1 MYPYKNVIPTTY
13 EQAIN
18 GNVVPSEELVDFD
31 ATPHAQT
38 AKERIAELDVK
49 IAELQKIVDQEN
61 AAKQKDIDMM
71 QKDPRFAM
79 SAIEYITRGDTSG
92 FNNIAQSV
100 QAKNQMDMNEKI
112 QKALLQKQNEEKMD
126 EYLTNRQKA
135 FNYFNS
141 ATVALEEAMKT
152 RDPNKIAQARLALDN
167 AKADLQRWNKK
178 IGKDPDFGMVLPKEE
193 QTDESKS
200 SEKSDEKKS
209 SDQKSSEQKT
219 LSVSIEDLRRIKSF
233 KNKAEKEA
241 TINQIE
247 ANPAFGTSEA
257 LETEYNRLLDIVDD
271 ETAKAT
277 INARNDKLLKKYN
290 ALGPNQQRIWKK
302 EHPELAKAI
311 GV

>member
-31 ATPHAQT
+31 ATPHAQS

-100 QAKNQMDMNEKI
+100 QAKNEMDMNEKI

-141 ATVALEEAMKT
+141 ANVALEEAMKT
-152 RDPNKIAQARLALDN
+152 RDPNKIAMANLALDN

-178 IGKDPDFGMVLPKEE
+178 IGRDPNFGMVPQK
-193 QTDESKS
+193 
-200 SEKSDEKKS
+200 SEKSDDK
-209 SDQKSSEQKT
+209 KSSEQNSSEKKT
-219 LSVSIEDLRRIKSF
+219 LSVSIEDLRSKKSF

-247 ANPAFGTSEA
+247 ADPAFGTSEA
-257 LETEYNRLLDIVDD
+257 LEKEYNRLLDIVDD

-277 INARNDKLLKKYN
+277 INARNDKWQKEYDS
-290 ALGPNQQRIWKK
+290 LGPNQQRVWKRK
-302 EHPELAKAI
+302 YPERVKAL
-311 GV
+311 GLDKPKN

>member
-1 MYPYKNVIPTTY
+1 MYPYKNVIPTSY

-31 ATPHAQT
+31 ATPHAQS

-141 ATVALEEAMKT
+141 ANVALEEAKKT
-152 RDPNKIAQARLALDN
+152 RDPNKIAMAQLALDN
-167 AKADLQRWNKK
+167 AKEDLRSWNKK
-178 IGKDPDFGMVLPKEE
+178 IGKDPDFGMIPQKVEK
-193 QTDESKS
+193 TDEPKS
-200 SEKSDEKKS
+200 SENSDEKK
-209 SDQKSSEQKT
+209 T
-219 LSVSIEDLRRIKSF
+219 LGASIEDLRAKKSF
-233 KNKAEKEA
+233 KTKAEKDSFLHK
-241 TINQIE
+241 IE
-247 ANPAFGTSEA
+247 DDPAFGTSEA
-257 LETEYNRLLDIVDD
+257 LEKEYNRLSDIVDD
-271 ETAKAT
+271 ETTKAR
-277 INARNDKLLKKYN
+277 INARNDKWRKEYESLR
-290 ALGPNQQRIWKK
+290 PNQKRVWIK
-302 EHPELAKAI
+302 EHPERAKAI
-311 GV
+311 GITMPK

>member
-31 ATPHAQT
+31 ATPHAQS

-49 IAELQKIVDQEN
+49 IAELQKIVDEEN

-100 QAKNQMDMNEKI
+100 QAKNQMAMNEKI

-126 EYLTNRQKA
+126 EDLTNRQKA

-141 ATVALEEAMKT
+141 ATVALDEAMKT
-152 RDPNKIAQARLALDN
+152 RDPNKIAMARLALDN

-178 IGKDPDFGMVLPKEE
+178 IGKDPDFGMVPQK
-193 QTDESKS
+193 
-200 SEKSDEKKS
+200 SEKSDEPKTGE
-209 SDQKSSEQKT
+209 QKSSSENKT
-219 LSVSIEDLRRIKSF
+219 LSVSIEDLRAKKSF
-233 KNKAEKEA
+233 KNKAEKDSFL
-241 TINQIE
+241 NKIE
-247 ANPAFGTSEA
+247 EDAAFGTSEA
-257 LETEYNRLLDIVDD
+257 LEKEYNRLLDIVDD
-271 ETAKAT
+271 ETAKAK
-277 INARNDKLLKKYN
+277 NDALLLKWTKEYES
-290 ALGPNQQRIWKK
+290 LSPNQQRVWKK
-302 EHPELAKAI
+302 AHPERVKAL
-311 GV
+311 GLDKPKM

>member
-13 EQAIN
+13 EQAMN

-61 AAKQKDIDMM
+61 AAKQKDVDLM
-71 QKDPRFAM
+71 QNDPRFAM
-79 SAIEYITRGDTSG
+79 AAIEYITRGDTSG

-100 QAKNQMDMNEKI
+100 QAKNQMAMNEKI
-112 QKALLQKQNEEKMD
+112 QKALLHKQNEEKMD
-126 EYLTNRQKA
+126 EDLTNRQKA

-141 ATVALEEAMKT
+141 ATVALDEAMKT

-178 IGKDPDFGMVLPKEE
+178 IGKDPDFGMVPQKVEK
-193 QTDESKS
+193 TDEPNSSEKKS
-200 SEKSDEKKS
+200 SEK
-209 SDQKSSEQKT
+209 KT
-219 LSVSIEDLRRIKSF
+219 LGVSIEDLRAKKSF
-233 KNKAEKEA
+233 KTKAEKDA
-241 TINQIE
+241 FLNKIE
-247 ANPAFGTSEA
+247 DDAAFGTSEH
-257 LETEYNRLLDIVDD
+257 LQKEYNRLSDIADD
-271 ETAKAT
+271 ETAKAR
-277 INARNDKLLKKYN
+277 INARNDKWLKEYQS
-290 ALGPNQQRIWKK
+290 LSPNQQRVWKK
-302 EHPELAKAI
+302 EHPERAKAI

>member
-13 EQAIN
+13 EQAMN

-38 AKERIAELDVK
+38 ARERIAELDVK

-100 QAKNQMDMNEKI
+100 QAKNQMAMNEKI

-126 EYLTNRQKA
+126 EDLTNRQKA

-141 ATVALEEAMKT
+141 ATVALDEAMKT
-152 RDPNKIAQARLALDN
+152 RDLNKIAQARLALDN

-193 QTDESKS
+193 KSDEQKTDEQKS
-200 SEKSDEKKS
+200 SEK
-209 SDQKSSEQKT
+209 KT
-219 LSVSIEDLRRIKSF
+219 LGVSIEDLRAKKSF
-233 KNKAEKEA
+233 KNKAEKDA
-241 TINQIE
+241 LINQIE
-247 ANPAFGTSEA
+247 ADKAFGTSEA
-257 LETEYNRLLDIVDD
+257 LEKEYNRLLDIVDD
-271 ETAKAT
+271 ETAKAK
-277 INARNDKLLKKYN
+277 IDARNDKWLKEYK
-290 ALGPNQQRIWKK
+290 ALAPNQQRIWMKK
-302 EHPELAKAI
+302 YPERVKAL
-311 GV
+311 GLDKPKM

>member
-31 ATPHAQT
+31 ATPHSQT

-61 AAKQKDIDMM
+61 SAKQKDIDMM

-141 ATVALEEAMKT
+141 ATVALDEAMKT

-193 QTDESKS
+193 KTDESKS
-200 SEKSDEKKS
+200 SEKSDEKKT
-209 SDQKSSEQKT
+209 SEQKT
-219 LSVSIEDLRRIKSF
+219 LGVTIEDLRRIKSF

-241 TINQIE
+241 TIHKIE
-247 ANPAFGTSEA
+247 DDQAFGTSEA

-277 INARNDKLLKKYN
+277 IDARNEKLLKEYN
-290 ALGPNQQRIWKK
+290 SKSALQQRLWKEK
-302 EHPELAKAI
+302 YPKLAKAI

>member
-13 EQAIN
+13 EQAMT

-49 IAELQKIVDQEN
+49 IAELQKIVDEEN

-100 QAKNQMDMNEKI
+100 QAKNQMAMNEKI
-112 QKALLQKQNEEKMD
+112 QNALLQKQKEEKID
-126 EYLTNRQKA
+126 EDLTNRQKA

-141 ATVALEEAMKT
+141 ATVALDEAMKT
-152 RDPNKIAQARLALDN
+152 RDQNKIAMARLSLDN

-178 IGKDPDFGMVLPKEE
+178 IGKAPEFGMVPQKSEKTEE
-193 QTDESKS
+193 PKS
-200 SEKSDEKKS
+200 SEN
-209 SDQKSSEQKT
+209 KT
-219 LSVSIEDLRRIKSF
+219 LNVSIEDLRAKKSF
-233 KNKAEKEA
+233 KTKAEKDSFL
-241 TINQIE
+241 NKIE
-247 ANPAFGTSEA
+247 EDAAFGTSEA
-257 LETEYNRLLDIVDD
+257 LEKEYNRLLDIVDD
-271 ETAKAT
+271 ETAKAK
-277 INARNDKLLKKYN
+277 NDALLLKWQKEFDS
-290 ALGPNQQRIWKK
+290 LGPNQQRIWIKTYPK
-302 EHPELAKAI
+302 RAKALGLDKPKI
-311 GV
+311 

>member
-100 QAKNQMDMNEKI
+100 QAKNQMDMYERI

-141 ATVALEEAMKT
+141 ATSALNEAMKT
-152 RDPNKIAQARLALDN
+152 RDPNKIAMAQLALDN
-167 AKADLQRWNKK
+167 AKEDLKRWNKK
-178 IGKDPDFGMVLPKEE
+178 IGRDPDYGMIPQKVEK
-193 QTDESKS
+193 TDEPKT
-200 SEKSDEKKS
+200 
-209 SDQKSSEQKT
+209 SEQKT
-219 LSVSIEDLRRIKSF
+219 LGVSIEDLRSKKSF

-247 ANPAFGTSEA
+247 ADPAFGTSEA
-257 LETEYNRLLDIVDD
+257 LEKEYNRLLDLVDD
-271 ETAKAT
+271 ETSKAT
-277 INARNDKLLKKYN
+277 IKARNDKWQKEYDSLS
-290 ALGPNQQRIWKK
+290 PNQQRVWKRK
-302 EHPELAKAI
+302 YQERVKAL
-311 GV
+311 GLDKPKN

>member
-31 ATPHAQT
+31 ATPHSQT

-141 ATVALEEAMKT
+141 ATVALDEAMKT
-152 RDPNKIAQARLALDN
+152 RDPNKIAMANLALDN

-178 IGKDPDFGMVLPKEE
+178 IGRDPDFGMIPQKSEK
-193 QTDESKS
+193 TDESKS
-200 SEKSDEKKS
+200 SEKSDEKK
-209 SDQKSSEQKT
+209 T
-219 LSVSIEDLRRIKSF
+219 LGVSIEDLRAKKSF
-233 KNKAEKEA
+233 KTKAEKDSFL
-241 TINQIE
+241 NKIE
-247 ANPAFGTSEA
+247 EDPAFGTSEA
-257 LETEYNRLLDIVDD
+257 LEKEYNRLSDIVDD

-277 INARNDKLLKKYN
+277 IKARNDKLLKKYN